1 MRDRPAAERLARVLE
16 ALRRV
21 HGRRRWS
28 RSGSG
33 VTELVAT
40 VLSQNTSGANSSS
53 AYRQLRRR
61 FGTWD
66 RVARAD
72 VAEIERHI
80 RTAGL
85 SRVKAP
91 RIKAILEQ
99 IRAERGR
106 IDLEFLRDRPVEES
120 YRYLLRF
127 KGVGAKTAL
136 CTLLFAFGLPVFPV
150 DTHIYRIARRLGVL
164 PLRVPFAHA
173 HEALTPLIPPA
184 DRYEMHVLL
193 IAHGRTT
200 CRAQNPRCDECA
212 VRNLCPYGKRHRL
225 ALCAAPNARS

>member
-1 MRDRPAAERLARVLE
+1 MQHRSAAGRLRGVLE
-16 ALRRV
+16 TLRRA
-21 HGRRRWS
+21 HGRRSWS

-40 VLSQNTSGANSSS
+40 ILSQNTSSVNSSS

-61 FGTWD
+61 FRTWD

-91 RIKAILEQ
+91 RIRAILRQ
-99 IRAERGR
+99 IRAETGR
-106 IDLEFLRDRPVEES
+106 IDLEFLRDWPAENACE
-120 YRYLLRF
+120 YLLRF
-127 KGVGAKTAL
+127 KGVGPKTAL

-150 DTHIYRIARRLGVL
+150 DTHICRIARRLGVL
-164 PLRVPFAHA
+164 APGVPFDRA
-173 HEALTPLIPPA
+173 HEALAPLIAPA

-200 CRAQNPRCDECA
+200 CRAQHPRCDDCA
-212 VRNLCPYGKRHRL
+212 VRPLCPYGKRSKR
-225 ALCAAPNARS
+225 PSRNARS